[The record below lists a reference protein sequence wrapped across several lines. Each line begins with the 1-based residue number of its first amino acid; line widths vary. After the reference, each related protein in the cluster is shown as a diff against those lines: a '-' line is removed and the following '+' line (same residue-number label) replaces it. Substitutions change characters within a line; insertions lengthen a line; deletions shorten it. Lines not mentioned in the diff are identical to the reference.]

1 MIRRFARPYARAIL
15 DVAGTPQKAN
25 DLRKELEV
33 FEQARRSAADL
44 QQMYADP
51 GIAVEVKIAVT
62 QKIAARLGLSPMTI
76 KVLEVLIRN
85 HRINQTGAI
94 AAAVAA
100 YVNQALG
107 IVVADVR
114 TAHRLDQT
122 ETAELQKTLQEKFN
136 KGVELRLS
144 VDPTLLGGFVAR
156 VGSEIYDASV
166 HGKIEKFRESLT

>member
-1 MIRRFARPYARAIL
+1 MIRRFARPYARAIA
-15 DVAGTPQKAN
+15 DVAGSPQKAN
-25 DLRKELEV
+25 DVRKELEL
-33 FEQARRSAADL
+33 FEAARKSAADL

-51 GIAVEVKIAVT
+51 GIAFDVKLAVT
-62 QKIAARLGLSPMTI
+62 QKIAARLGLSAMTI

-85 HRINQTGAI
+85 QRINDTGAI

-107 IVVADVR
+107 IVVAEVR
-114 TAHRLDQT
+114 TAHKLDQT
-122 ETAELQKTLQEKFN
+122 ETAELQKTLQDKFQ

-144 VDPTLLGGFVAR
+144 VDPSLLGGFVAR